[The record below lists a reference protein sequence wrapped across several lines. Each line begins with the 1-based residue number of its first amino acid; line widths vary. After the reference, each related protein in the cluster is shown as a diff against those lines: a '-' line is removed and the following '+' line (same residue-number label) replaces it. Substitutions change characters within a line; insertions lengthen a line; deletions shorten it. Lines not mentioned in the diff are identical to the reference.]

1 MVKVLISDKMSPR
14 AEEIFKA
21 RGIEVDFKPGMT
33 PEELKLIVNDYQGL
47 AMRSSTNITE
57 DILSV
62 APNLKVIGRA
72 GIGVD
77 NIDIAAATNAGTIVM
92 NTPFGNAITTA
103 EHTVAMM
110 FALARQIPQASAS
123 THGGKWEKSKFM
135 GQELF
140 SKTLGIIGCG
150 NIGAIVASRALGIQM
165 KVLAYDPYLT
175 QERAT
180 EMGVQKAELE
190 DIFENADFITLHTP
204 LTDKTRGLIGSDN
217 IAKMKKGVYIINCAR
232 GGLIDEDALKQALD
246 AGHVAGAALDVYSV
260 EPAKENVLFGH
271 EKVVCT
277 PHLGAS
283 TVEAQVNVAVQVA
296 EQISDYLLT
305 GAVTNAINMASISAE
320 DAPQLQPYMSL
331 AEQMGN
337 FAGQITRN
345 AITAIEIEY
354 EGHVAEVNTK
364 PLTAILLA
372 GILSPMMEGV
382 NIVSAPARAAERG
395 IDIKTSNRAQ
405 SDAFQTLINIVITT
419 EQGQH
424 NVTGTLFGNNAPR
437 IVNVDTVPIET
448 ELTEHMLF
456 IRNLDQPGLIGQVG
470 SILGDAGLNIAGF
483 RLGQMP
489 SGGKA
494 IAIVSIDEKI
504 SDDLLTKIDGLSQVE
519 RVQAITF

>member
-1 MVKVLISDKMSPR
+1 
-14 AEEIFKA
+14 
-21 RGIEVDFKPGMT
+21 
-33 PEELKLIVNDYQGL
+33 
-47 AMRSSTNITE
+47 MRSSTNITE

-77 NIDIAAATNAGTIVM
+77 NIDIGAATNAGTIVM

-103 EHTVAMM
+103 EHTIAMM

-123 THGGKWEKSKFM
+123 THEGKWEKSKFM

-190 DIFENADFITLHTP
+190 DIFEKADFITLHTP
-204 LTDKTRGLIGSDN
+204 LTDKTRGLIGADN

-271 EKVVCT
+271 DKVVCT

-320 DAPQLQPYMSL
+320 DAPQLQPYMGL

-337 FAGQITRN
+337 FAGQIARN

-354 EGHVAEVNTK
+354 EGHVADVNTK

-395 IDIKTSNRAQ
+395 IDIKTSKRAQ

-494 IAIVSIDEKI
+494 IAIVSIDENI
-504 SDDLLTKIDGLSQVE
+504 SDDLLAKIDGLPQVE